1 MTTRTLFLAWQ
12 DKEVTRQWFPV
23 GQLDVDMEVEPNLY
37 RFRYINGAR
46 RAQEEA
52 KFPLLIEF
60 PELEEDY
67 YAHELF
73 PLFMNRVIARGRA
86 DRIDYL
92 RDLDLDEDADPIEIL
107 SVNGGRRMTDVYEV
121 FPKLT
126 KHEDGKFC
134 CRFFLHG
141 WRYVNLFAQ
150 QRMDLLESGEDLY
163 VTMELTNPVTR
174 IAVQI
179 QTTDYHTI
187 GWAPRYLMTDLA
199 VAMTDSPEY
208 SAQVVRV
215 NPLPAPSRQRFLIE
229 MRGRWN
235 KHEPMESGDYVPLV
249 L

>member
-12 DKEVTRQWFPV
+12 DREVTRQWFPV
-23 GQLDVDMEVEPNLY
+23 GQLDVDMEVEPSQY

-60 PELEEDY
+60 PELETDY
-67 YAHELF
+67 YSHELF
-73 PLFMNRVIARGRA
+73 PLFMNRVIAPSRP

-107 SVNGGRRMTDVYEV
+107 SVNGGHRMTDVYEV

-126 KHEDGKFC
+126 QHENGEFS

-141 WRYVNLFAQ
+141 WRYVNSSAQ
-150 QRMDLLESGEDLY
+150 QRMDLLENGEDLY

-179 QTTDYHTI
+179 QTTDYHMI

-199 VAMTDSPEY
+199 VAMTESPEY
-208 SAQVVRV
+208 SARVVRV

-229 MRGRWN
+229 MCGRWN
-235 KHEPMESGDYVPLV
+235 KHKPMESGDYVPLV
-249 L
+249 P